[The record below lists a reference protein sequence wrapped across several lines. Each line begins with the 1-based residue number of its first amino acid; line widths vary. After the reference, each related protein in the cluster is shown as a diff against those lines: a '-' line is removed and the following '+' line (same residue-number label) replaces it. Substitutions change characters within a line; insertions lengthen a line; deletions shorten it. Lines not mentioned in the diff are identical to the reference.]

1 MSNIQLDFSNIGEVM
16 AVVHETSI
24 VMLDDLLVHIRNS
37 YEDARFVHELNH
49 LPATLDECINPF
61 TSQPGLYK
69 KNNPNPVLL
78 IDCVYGL
85 YSKLQ
90 EDALIGEVTFK
101 SNGDIASFIP
111 VTDSSY
117 YLALRYAKQVTRP
130 VRYLKPTGEMITEW
144 VTEIAYDYDRTNA
157 VKLSDIIQADKDKK
171 LSWMLDKDFILYN
184 FLEEAAVSF
193 IASLVRYRNA
203 KVLITSSIV
212 ENTFEANFPG
222 ALSQEIQDIL
232 KDECY
237 NILEPLYSKLAMAK
251 VYTWSYYRTEL
262 NGPILIIDRLEDFR
276 VVEWYTTMFE
286 AQELKEYLALSKNIG
301 YH

>member
-49 LPATLDECINPF
+49 LPTTLDECINPF

-101 SNGDIASFIP
+101 SSADIASFIP

-130 VRYLKPTGEMITEW
+130 ARYLTPTGEMITEW
-144 VTEIAYDYDRTNA
+144 VTETAYDYDRANA

-184 FLEEAAVSF
+184 FLEEAAISF

-212 ENTFEANFPG
+212 ENAFEANFPG
-222 ALSQEIQDIL
+222 AISQEIQDIL

-251 VYTWSYYRTEL
+251 VYIWSYYRTEL

-276 VVEWYTTMFE
+276 IVEWYTTMFE
-286 AQELKEYLALSKNIG
+286 AQELKEYLDRSKNIG